1 MVLMRCQHL
10 HSEITRTQRLW
21 KALLLTGQTCQTRQV
36 SNQTRSTKGI
46 KKDPYL
52 YSISL
57 IFRSIV
63 SSLLNEIDSFEQ
75 QLHQTS
81 LSKRRIPIHVS
92 KTVNKQVPSP
102 VILSLHSHLQK
113 NELEEAWKLFDK
125 SIASLTYIP
134 QNTAQM
140 LLQSLSSQVAT
151 NFPRLTLDFG
161 KLQHLYFTRLEKIA
175 GLVRQSHIPLW
186 DKTEFCTVIEMYG
199 KLDQL
204 KRAESIFRNMSYYC
218 NSQPTTEHYN
228 ALLTAYI
235 SRFRFMDEITQ
246 KRCLSRLKTIELEMT
261 RKGLMDTTSFNM
273 LLAAQ
278 MKSNNIQGAEK
289 IFEKMTSPD
298 QTTFHILLN
307 GYVKSCR
314 TEKDKAITNNWMEKM
329 IDLAIVPNRKTFT
342 TLMDALGDQISYH
355 AQLKDTE
362 EVQSIIQSV
371 LRLNKFMLQLGHKQ
385 VTETLN
391 TLLKCYTAANSF
403 ELIEELKSKFDLPEK
418 KSAAG
423 GGGGCGNCG
432 CGKSAVIE
440 EKKKYILPKVKPD
453 TYTFNMLIKY
463 YLSNDDPN
471 EAFQTYDTMVRLE
484 IDPDTV
490 TYGNFIQYYADL
502 GNVEESLKYFHV
514 MQRKGIPNNNYIYNM
529 LLNCSLKYPEKANII
544 APHLSN
550 MLANGSVTLDTVS
563 QNILISRFTEQDS
576 ESSFD
581 RFTDLID
588 FNNTPSTRT
597 YNTVL
602 QSAGKFFKS
611 NGSSLDAVIQ
621 SLDTANLHPDI
632 YTFALSLRNA
642 AYQGDM
648 VKAETIFKSMIDNGI
663 QPNKFIFSHLIYGYA
678 SIGKMDKAEDILR
691 GMSAS
696 PYNRVPNAIS
706 YAPLIK
712 GYAENGEFEKSYA
725 LFREMLDKNI
735 TADLVIYTILAR
747 VFLDSGNE
755 KRAIELLEGLS
766 KAGITSDP
774 ASLTVLAEAYGLE
787 GNIAKIESIYTTLKE
802 KKWIDKQSIMTLLR
816 AYHNSNSPESA
827 WKLWND
833 LKKQNQ
839 TLTIYHYNAL
849 LTCLT
854 PETRAW
860 YPVAKLVYQ
869 ELKQDTNVIPDPYT
883 YDLLIWGAYS
893 ISDFNTVR
901 ELWKDVNQYKP
912 SMVRSYY
919 AVMIALVKNR
929 QLDMANQVYQEYLK
943 LPNPPNSSTL
953 WREMIKT
960 LAKNHNFISL

>member
-1 MVLMRCQHL
+1 MVHMRCQHL

-36 SNQTRSTKGI
+36 SNHTRSTK
-46 KKDPYL
+46 
-52 YSISL
+52 
-57 IFRSIV
+57 V
-63 SSLLNEIDSFEQ
+63 SSLLNEIDSIEQ
-75 QLHQTS
+75 QLYQKS
-81 LSKRRIPIHVS
+81 ISKRRIPIHVS
-92 KTVNKQVPSP
+92 KTVNKQVSSP

-134 QNTAQM
+134 QTTAHM
-140 LLQSLSSQVAT
+140 LLQSLSSQVET
-151 NFPRLTLDFG
+151 NFPRLALDFG
-161 KLQHLYFTRLEKIA
+161 KLQHLYFTRLEKLA

-186 DKTEFCTVIEMYG
+186 DKTEFCTVIELYG

-204 KRAESIFRNMSYYC
+204 KRVESIFRNMSHYC

-228 ALLTAYI
+228 TLLSAYV

-261 RKGLMDTTSFNM
+261 RKSLMDTTSYNM

-278 MKSNNIQGAEK
+278 IKSDQIQGAEK

-298 QTTFHILLN
+298 RTTFHILLN
-307 GYVKSCR
+307 GYIKNCK
-314 TEKDKAITNNWMEKM
+314 TEKDKEITNLWMEKM
-329 IDLAIVPNRKTFT
+329 IDLAIVPNRRTFT
-342 TLMDALGDQISYH
+342 TLMDALGDQIIYY
-355 AQLKDTE
+355 AGLKDTE

-371 LRLNKFMLQLGHKQ
+371 LRLNKIMLKLGHKQ
-385 VTETLN
+385 ETETLN
-391 TLLKCYTAANSF
+391 TLLKCYTAANSL

-418 KSAAG
+418 KSA

-432 CGKSAVIE
+432 CGKSAPVVIE
-440 EKKKYILPKVKPD
+440 DKKENSLPKVKPD
-453 TYTFNMLIKY
+453 TYTFNILINY
-463 YLSNDDPN
+463 YLNNNDTN
-471 EAFQTYDTMVRLE
+471 EAFQAYDTMVRLE
-484 IDPDTV
+484 LEPDTV
-490 TYGNFIQYYADL
+490 TYGSFIQYYADL
-502 GNVEESLKYFHV
+502 GNVKESLRYFHV

-529 LLNCSLKYPEKANII
+529 LLNCSLKYPEKANMI

-550 MLANGSVTLDTVS
+550 MLADGSVTLDTVS
-563 QNILISRFTEQDS
+563 QNILISRLTEQDS

-581 RFTDLID
+581 RFIDLID

-611 NGSSLDAVIQ
+611 SVPSLDAVIQ
-621 SLDTANLHPDI
+621 SLDTTKLHPDI
-632 YTFALSLRNA
+632 YTFALNLRNA

-648 VKAETIFKSMIDNGI
+648 MKAETIFKSMIDDGI
-663 QPNKFIFSHLIYGYA
+663 QPNIFIFSHLIYGYA
-678 SIGKMDKAEDILR
+678 SIGKMDKAQDILR
-691 GMSAS
+691 GMSVA

-755 KRAIELLEGLS
+755 KRAIELLEGIS
-766 KAGITSDP
+766 KAGISSDP
-774 ASLTVLAEAYGLE
+774 ASLTTLAEAYGLE

-802 KKWIDKQSIMTLLR
+802 KKWMDKQSAMTLLR

-839 TLTIYHYNAL
+839 IFTIYHYNAL

-893 ISDFNTVR
+893 VSDFDTVR
-901 ELWKDVNQYKP
+901 ELWKDVNQNKP

-919 AVMIALVKNR
+919 AVMTA
-929 QLDMANQVYQEYLK
+929 
-943 LPNPPNSSTL
+943 NPPNSSTV
-953 WREMIKT
+953 WIEMIQT
-960 LAKNHNFISL
+960 LAKHHDFISLQT